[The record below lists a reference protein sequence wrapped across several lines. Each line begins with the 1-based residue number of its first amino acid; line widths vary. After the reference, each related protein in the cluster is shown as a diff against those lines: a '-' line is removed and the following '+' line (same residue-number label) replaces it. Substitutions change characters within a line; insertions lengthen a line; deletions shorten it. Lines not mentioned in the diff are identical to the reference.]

1 MIDKTPKDKNRCRN
15 VLLSVKHTVEDEA
28 AGDHRF
34 EIMQITSNEKKQ
46 KVKNLC
52 SILKSFS
59 IMDIVCPHVKHNT
72 S

>member
-46 KVKNLC
+46 EVKNLC
-52 SILKSFS
+52 SILKSFR
-59 IMDIVCPHVKHNT
+59 
-72 S
+72 

>member
-46 KVKNLC
+46 KVR
-52 SILKSFS
+52 KSLFNS
-59 IMDIVCPHVKHNT
+59 EEFVDNGYCVSPCEI
-72 S
+72 